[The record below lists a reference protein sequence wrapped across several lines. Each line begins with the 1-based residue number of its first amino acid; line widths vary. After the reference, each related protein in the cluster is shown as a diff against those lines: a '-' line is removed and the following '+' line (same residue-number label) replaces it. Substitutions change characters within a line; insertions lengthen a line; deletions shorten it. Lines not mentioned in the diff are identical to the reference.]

1 IATRRCV
8 ARVLWAA
15 AVEAAAVGRDPA
27 ALAAAARHLVGGR
40 EAERRRAL
48 DVVQE
53 VQSGR
58 SEILAVIERWLRPAE
73 PTPGTAHVL
82 DPVDPWLAKLCAG
95 ELAALEPVLL
105 ALRKPALFA
114 TIAGPALAAL
124 ATRALHRTVSGEV
137 FAEGSEG
144 DSMFVVTD
152 GVLEAVR
159 PGTPPRRIIAGGVVG
174 ELAVL
179 TRAKRAATVTAP
191 ETAKVLEIDRQTFAA
206 VSQRAPELVAGL
218 SATLAGWIAPERP
231 DVLGT

>member
-1 IATRRCV
+1 M
-8 ARVLWAA
+8 LWAA
-15 AVEAAAVGRDPA
+15 AVEAVAAGRDPA

-53 VQSGR
+53 VQAGR

-73 PTPGTAHVL
+73 PTPGTAAVL
-82 DPVDPWLAKLCAG
+82 APVDPWLAALCSG
-95 ELAALEPVLL
+95 ELADLEPTLL

-124 ATRALHRTVSGEV
+124 ATRAAKRSVSGEL
-137 FAEGSEG
+137 FAAGSDG
-144 DSMFVVTD
+144 DSMFVVID
-152 GVLEAVR
+152 GTLEALR
-159 PGTPPRRIIAGGVVG
+159 PGTPSRKIAAGGVVG
-174 ELAVL
+174 EVAVL
-179 TRAKRAATVTAP
+179 TRARRAATVIAP
-191 ETAKVLEIDRQTFAA
+191 EPTQVLEIDRETFAA
-206 VSQRAPELVAGL
+206 VSRRAPELVAGL